1 MGLYGLIGASGERV
15 CGGRAGERERRGGGE
30 RVGVDRNVPPSAHN
44 DDHDVFYLFLQK
56 QNRSRAPYIP

>member
-1 MGLYGLIGASGERV
+1 MRRESG
-15 CGGRAGERERRGGGE
+15 CAAGERERRGGGE